1 VLSTRPLALVTGASA
16 GIGRAF
22 AVALAARG
30 CDLVLTA
37 RREDR
42 LLALAAELRGAHG
55 AHSVVLP
62 CDLATHDGAAW
73 LADAMLVRG
82 LAPTWLIANAGYGV
96 PGHFDANG
104 WETHAAFLR
113 VMVEAPTLLAHRLL
127 PAMRECGFGRIVV
140 VSSLAAFVPGT
151 AGHTLYGA
159 SKAYLVRFCEAL
171 AAECIGTGVNISALC
186 PGFTRSEF
194 HDVTGTRARVGRLP
208 GFLWQDAEAV
218 ALAGIAAVERGEA
231 VHVPGTA
238 NRAIRHFTRLL
249 PPGLSGR
256 LARRQ
261 SNRFRET
268 S

>member
-1 VLSTRPLALVTGASA
+1 MTRNRPLALVTGASA

-22 AVALAARG
+22 AEALAAKG

-37 RREDR
+37 RRED
-42 LLALAAELRGAHG
+42 LLLKVAAELRRAH
-55 AHSVVLP
+55 AVDSVVLP
-62 CDLATHDGAAW
+62 CDLAVLGGADT
-73 LADAMLVRG
+73 LADAIAVRG
-82 LAPTWLIANAGYGV
+82 LTPTWLIANAGYGV
-96 PGHFDANG
+96 LGHFDANV
-104 WETHAAFLR
+104 WEAHAVFLR

-127 PAMRECGFGRIVV
+127 PAMRENGFGRIVA

-171 AAECIGTGVNISALC
+171 AAECAGTGVHVSALC

-194 HDVTGTRARVGRLP
+194 HDVAGMRAQVSRLP
-208 GFLWQDAEAV
+208 GFLWQDARTV

-231 VHVPGTA
+231 VHVSGFA
-238 NRAIRHFTRLL
+238 NRAIRHIARLM
-249 PPGLSGR
+249 PPDLGGT

-261 SNRFRET
+261 AHHFRKP